1 MTTKTA
7 KTTDYRHMDRYS
19 IMGKCYLVLARTW
32 IHYWRRRLGT
42 STTWP
47 VGAYR

>member
-1 MTTKTA
+1 
-7 KTTDYRHMDRYS
+7 MDRHS
-19 IMGKCYLVLARTW
+19 IMGKCYLVLARTR
-32 IHYWRRRLGT
+32 INYWHRRLGT